1 MLIKPL
7 FQFIQSPAPSGIFQ
21 AVEGRVSVF
30 DLIQMGCD
38 RLADVETLR
47 PACQLGK
54 FSESVFKGGG
64 NADGEHREHLV
75 YVVIQSIQRL
85 DLPVNVS
92 SRDCRDHWLCRY
104 PFTLELMAEEKE
116 LRYDPAAIE
125 QKWQQRWAADP
136 MLYAAEPASGSKP
149 KYFVLEMLPYPSG
162 QLHMGHVRNYAIGD
176 ALARQ
181 MWMRGYNVLHPMG
194 WDAFGLPA
202 ENAALKNN
210 TPPRE
215 WTLANIAAM
224 KRQMLRLGLGYDW
237 ATEVTTCLPDYYRWN
252 QWFFL
257 RMYEKGLVYR
267 KKSKVNWCPE
277 CATVLANEQ
286 VIDGC
291 CWRHEDTKV
300 EQRDLEQWFLRTTNY
315 AQELLDGLDKLDG
328 WPEKVRTMQRNWIG
342 RSEGTEVDFFLA
354 SDDIV
359 AGSTDSPV
367 VFSPKPDTVRIRVF
381 TTRVDTIFGAT
392 SVQLAPEHPL
402 VTFFASADTALKAQ
416 VGMLLNEQ
424 KKAREAANIGEIEKH
439 GIPTGKFA
447 VNPYNG
453 QRVPIWVANYVLMEY
468 GTGAIMSVPAHDERD
483 FEFAQKYG
491 IDIRRVIAPAGRE
504 GGQTELPFVS
514 EDGVL
519 VNSGEYNGLTCA
531 QAQGQLQA
539 AAARSAFGEAKVI
552 FRLKDWGISRQRYW
566 GTPIPMIHCERDGLV
581 PVPDDQLPVIL
592 PEKIEITQQGGS
604 PLSRVPE
611 FVNVTCPK
619 CGGPAKR
626 ETDTMDTFV
635 DSSWYFYRY
644 TDAHNAKA
652 PFDPAVVRY
661 WFPIDQYIGGVEHA
675 ILHLIYSRFWTKV
688 MRDLGIVANDEPAT
702 RLFTQGM
709 VIKDGAKMSKSK
721 GNVVSPDDMVA
732 RYGADATR
740 MYALFAAPPD
750 RDLDWQEDGV
760 AGVSRFLARVW
771 RIVDRHAAII
781 GREPG
786 ASHPFREESGKDGA
800 PQSSENGPGQRLL
813 RKMHQTIARITLDFE
828 GRWHFNTCVAAIME
842 YVNEL
847 QAADAELSA
856 GAVPAPVLH
865 ELLRT
870 LVLLLAP
877 FAPFLA
883 AELWEELG
891 ERGNV
896 LRAPWPKSDP
906 ELAKEDEIEIPV
918 QINGKLATLVRV
930 AAETDAKTMEA
941 AALADPKVAARIAGR
956 NVVKVIVVPGRAVN
970 LVVK

>member
-1 MLIKPL
+1 M
-7 FQFIQSPAPSGIFQ
+7 
-21 AVEGRVSVF
+21 
-30 DLIQMGCD
+30 
-38 RLADVETLR
+38 AD
-47 PACQLGK
+47 
-54 FSESVFKGGG
+54 
-64 NADGEHREHLV
+64 
-75 YVVIQSIQRL
+75 
-85 DLPVNVS
+85 
-92 SRDCRDHWLCRY
+92 
-104 PFTLELMAEEKE
+104 EKE
-116 LRYDPAAIE
+116 LRYDPATIE
-125 QKWQQRWAADP
+125 PKWQKRWAADP
-136 MLYAAEPASGSKP
+136 KFYAAEPATSGKP
-149 KYFVLEMLPYPSG
+149 KYYVLEMLPYPSG
-162 QLHMGHVRNYAIGD
+162 QLHMGHVRNYSIGD
-176 ALARQ
+176 ALARH

-202 ENAALKNN
+202 ENAALKNH

-215 WTLANIAAM
+215 WTLSNIAGM
-224 KRQMLRLGLGYDW
+224 KRQFERLGMGFDW

-257 RMYEKGLVYR
+257 RMYERGLAYR

-291 CWRHEDTKV
+291 CWRHEGTMV
-300 EQRDLEQWFLRTTNY
+300 EQRDLVQWFFRITAY

-342 RSEGTEVDFFLA
+342 RSEGTEVDFFLEQDA
-354 SDDIV
+354 GPSTPSAAANSAQDDS
-359 AGSTDSPV
+359 A
-367 VFSPKPDTVRIRVF
+367 VRIRVF

-392 SVQLAPEHPL
+392 SVQLAPQHAL
-402 VTFFASADTALKAQ
+402 VAQFTNANQELKVQ
-416 VGMLLNEQ
+416 VDELLNQQ
-424 KKAREAANIGEIEKH
+424 KKAREAGDLGAIEKH
-439 GIPTGKFA
+439 GVPTGRFA

-453 QRVPIWVANYVLMEY
+453 QRVPIWVANYILADY

-483 FEFAQKYG
+483 FEFAIKYDLP
-491 IDIRRVIAPAGRE
+491 IVQVIHPEDKTLAVV
-504 GGQTELPFVS
+504 LPFVS
-514 EDGVL
+514 KEGLL
-519 VNSGEYNGLTCA
+519 VNSGEYNGLSCTEA
-531 QAQGQLQA
+531 QVKLQEVA
-539 AAARSAFGEAKVI
+539 AAEKFGEAKVT
-552 FRLKDWGISRQRYW
+552 FRLKDWGVSRQRYW

-581 PVPDDQLPVIL
+581 QVPDDQLPVLL
-592 PEKIEITQQGGS
+592 PEQIEITQQGGS
-604 PLSRVPE
+604 PLSRVPD
-611 FVNVTCPK
+611 FLNTTCPK

-644 TDAHNAKA
+644 TDAKNSRE
-652 PFDPAVVRY
+652 PFSSAVAQY

-688 MRDLGIVANDEPAT
+688 MRDLGLIVNDEPAR

-760 AGVSRFLARVW
+760 AGVSRFLGRVW
-771 RIVDRHAAII
+771 RLAVKYAPVARA
-781 GREPG
+781 GRGQQAETP
-786 ASHPFREESGKDGA
+786 SGT
-800 PQSSENGPGQRLL
+800 SLRLL
-813 RKMHQTIARITLDFE
+813 RKLHQTIAKITLEFE

-842 YVNEL
+842 LVNDL
-847 QAADAELSA
+847 QAADAELAA
-856 GAVPAPVLH
+856 GEVSAPVVY
-865 ELLRT
+865 ELLRS

-877 FAPFLA
+877 LAPYLA

-891 ERGNV
+891 EDGSV

-906 ELAKEDEIEIPV
+906 GLAKEDELEIPV
-918 QINGKLATLVRV
+918 QINGKLVTVVRV
-930 AAETDAKTMEA
+930 AADADAKAIEA
-941 AALADPKVAARIAGR
+941 AALGDEKVQSRIA
-956 NVVKVIVVPGRAVN
+956 NKTVVKMIVVPGKLVN